1 RPGVPVQNPCLL
13 CKFHMEGGAIISGAG
28 ERGTRETLAKR
39 RILVVYVPLR
49 LPQRGDGLLRMIGDH
64 VSKHTELSTDSKPLS
79 YPFRLLVE
87 KSELLRQRPEHAKMP
102 DDIRTKTRPYFGM
115 TVPPV

>member
-1 RPGVPVQNPCLL
+1 MKKGVYWLYTHL
-13 CKFHMEGGAIISGAG
+13 SA
-28 ERGTRETLAKR
+28 T
-39 RILVVYVPLR
+39 
-49 LPQRGDGLLRMIGDH
+49 QRGNGLLRMIGDH

-102 DDIRTKTRPYFGM
+102 DDIRAKTRPYFGM
-115 TVPPV
+115 TVPPVAERRERPRSESTYHWLTSAVFEMT